1 MAERDDH
8 PAAEAAIATERRRT
22 RRLWH
27 FWARGRRNRRLPAFS
42 EFDPHRLPVAWSA
55 CFVLSVTPDAEAP
68 VFDYI
73 GPELAGPLDEDLLD
87 RPASAAPRNTLLGA
101 AVHDLDA
108 LLARREP
115 VIAEGRIDAANGETV
130 LYRSIVL
137 PFGADGETV
146 DRVLGA
152 VTFRVISE
160 R

>member
-1 MAERDDH
+1 MAEQDN
-8 PAAEAAIATERRRT
+8 PSVAEATIAAERRRT
-22 RRLWH
+22 RRLWY
-27 FWARGRRNRRLPAFS
+27 FWAQRRRNRRLPAFS

-55 CFVLSVTPDAEAP
+55 CFVLSVARDSKTP

-73 GPELAGPLDEDLLD
+73 GPELAGPLGEDFLG
-87 RPASAAPRNTLLGA
+87 RPASAAPQNTLLGA
-101 AVHDLDA
+101 AVHNLDS
-108 LLARREP
+108 LFARREP
-115 VIAEGRIDAANGETV
+115 IIAEGRIADAKGGTI

-152 VTFRVISE
+152 VTFCALSE